1 MANNTWTMND
11 TQKAFIEILKGY
23 PNGATLKDIELDTG
37 KIFKTGAINPLISKG
52 YITATEGTTVVNLVY
67 RDTVIGSVTKSWKVY
82 QLVNK
87 D

>member
-11 TQKAFIEILKGY
+11 TQKAFLDTLKGY

-37 KIFKTGAINPLISKG
+37 KIFKTGAVNPLITKG

-67 RDTVIGSVTKSWKVY
+67 RDTVIGTVTKSWKIY
-82 QLVNK
+82 KLVAQ